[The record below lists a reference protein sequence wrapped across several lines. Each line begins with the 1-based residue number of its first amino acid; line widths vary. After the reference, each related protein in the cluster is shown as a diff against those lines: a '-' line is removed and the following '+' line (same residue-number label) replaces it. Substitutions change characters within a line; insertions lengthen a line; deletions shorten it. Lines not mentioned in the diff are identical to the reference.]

1 MKTNISKSKM
11 TRAGAI
17 ILAVITLL
25 STIFIIPA
33 NAATGDPATITFD
46 YAYDTGGNI
55 ITYYGTVTHNGI
67 TVGTPGEELCRI
79 YADGK
84 DAYCI
89 QPGYSLYSGNTLIEG
104 KSSVWDGVSKDK
116 QKAVNIALLY
126 GKPGNAK
133 NLGYTESTLMLT
145 VTKRITQKWILF
157 FVKIGSA
164 YFDYRKHGQFEF
176 TAPAILFACLIF
188 TITAPLYIWSVI

>member
-1 MKTNISKSKM
+1 MNKSLSTTKL

-33 NAATGDPATITFD
+33 SAKAGDPATITFD
-46 YAYDTGGNI
+46 YAYDTAGNI
-55 ITYYGTVTHNGI
+55 ITYHGTVTYDGI

-89 QPGYSLYSGNTLIEG
+89 QPGYCRCTCS
-104 KSSVWDGVSKDK
+104 
-116 QKAVNIALLY
+116 
-126 GKPGNAK
+126 
-133 NLGYTESTLMLT
+133 
-145 VTKRITQKWILF
+145 
-157 FVKIGSA
+157 
-164 YFDYRKHGQFEF
+164 
-176 TAPAILFACLIF
+176 
-188 TITAPLYIWSVI
+188 

>member
-126 GKPGNAK
+126 GKPGNAN
-133 NLGYTESTLMLT
+133 NLGYTEGQQW
-145 VTKRITQKWILF
+145 IATQVIVWELLCGKPC
-157 FVKIGSA
+157 VESA
-164 YFDYRKHGQFEF
+164 YSHH
-176 TAPAILFACLIF
+176 A
-188 TITAPLYIWSVI
+188 V